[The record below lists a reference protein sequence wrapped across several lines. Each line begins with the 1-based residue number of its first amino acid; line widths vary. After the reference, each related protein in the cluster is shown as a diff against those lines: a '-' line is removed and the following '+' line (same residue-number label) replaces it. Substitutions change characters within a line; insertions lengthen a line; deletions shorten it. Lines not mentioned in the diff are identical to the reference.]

1 MTVHSGCFPGRRGKH
16 RSDLPPLILLKKVQ
30 VYHGSSRSFFYGWF
44 YQRPFSEPGGITT
57 LGSIYSSIQFFFMF
71 MCTCISCQPKSYMKY
86 TSDPLS
92 LNNMICDCHR
102 SLKFKRPSNWSYNSY
117 HMRFLTACSRSP
129 EYRCVTILIIQF
141 TSCDLENFKVSIYS
155 TTTKMIIIHLLGMV
169 CLVL

>member
-1 MTVHSGCFPGRRGKH
+1 MLSWKTRQTQEWSSPTHSFKKGTGLSWLFQIV
-16 RSDLPPLILLKKVQ
+16 LLWLILSKTFRWAWRYNYFG
-30 VYHGSSRSFFYGWF
+30 VYLLIHT
-44 YQRPFSEPGGITT
+44 I
-57 LGSIYSSIQFFFMF
+57 LFMF

-102 SLKFKRPSNWSYNSY
+102 NLKFKRPSNWSYNSY